1 VSTNSAS
8 SNGNGNGNGNGQGAS
23 AGNGAA
29 QRQFILHRLYL
40 KDLSFEAPHAPAT
53 PGDANVNPDIK
64 LNLKTTHKDLGNQQ
78 VEVVLQVSAHATQG
92 DKTLFLVEVDQAGVF
107 QISGCT
113 PDETRML
120 VGIACPSTLFPYT
133 REAISSLVAR
143 GGFPPLVLQ
152 HIDFAALF
160 AQAGAQQQAGEPAG
174 APQA

>member
-1 VSTNSAS
+1 VSTNSNPS
-8 SNGNGNGNGNGQGAS
+8 NGNGNGNGQGAS

-40 KDLSFEAPHAPAT
+40 KDLSFEAPHAPAA

-92 DKTLFLVEVDQAGVF
+92 DKTLFLIEVDQAGVF

-113 PDETRML
+113 ADETRML
-120 VGIACPSTLFPYT
+120 VGIACPSTLFPYA

-160 AQAGAQQQAGEPAG
+160 AQAGAQQQQAGEPAG
-174 APQA
+174 VPQA